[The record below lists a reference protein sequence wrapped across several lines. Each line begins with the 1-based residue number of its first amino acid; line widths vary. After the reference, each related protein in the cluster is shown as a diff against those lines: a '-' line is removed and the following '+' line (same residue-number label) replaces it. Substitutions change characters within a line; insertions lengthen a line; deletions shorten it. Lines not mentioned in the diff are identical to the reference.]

1 MELVGRREER
11 RALDDVVSA
20 VRDGKSRV
28 LIVCGEAGIGKTVL
42 LDELARMASGVEVV
56 RIAGVESE
64 TEFAY
69 SGIHALC
76 GSVARHL
83 GALAAPQRAALS
95 IALGEREGPTPDP
108 FLVGLAI
115 LNLLC
120 EAGQPHGLV
129 VLVDDQHWLD
139 RASTRVLAFVAR
151 RLAREP
157 VAVVFAARVPS
168 AELRGLPELHVGR
181 LSDAESRMLLARHL
195 DGPVDHRVRARIIAE
210 AHGNPLALLELP
222 RYLSAGE
229 LAGGFGAPGAPMS
242 HGLEGAY
249 RRQIEAMPLETRR
262 LLALAAADPAGDP
275 GLIWSAAEVL
285 GLDAEAATPAIDAEL
300 AEIGSG
306 IRFRHPLVR
315 STAYRCVPLSERR
328 RIHGAL
334 AAVTDPDVDPDS
346 RAWHLGHAAMGPDE
360 SVAAEL
366 ERSASRVQARGG
378 VSAGAAFL
386 QRASELSSDR
396 RRRCDLA
403 IAAAAAMAQ
412 SGQLDRA
419 RDQLALTDSA
429 QLSSL
434 QEARA
439 DLVRAQMAFIGNHG
453 NQAAPL
459 LLNAARRLQSVDAT
473 LAGGIYLDAL
483 VAAIFAGRL
492 AGDSGV
498 VEVAEAASD
507 FTRERHASRPEELLL
522 DGIATQYTQGFA
534 EGLAVVCEALRSY
547 GQDMT
552 TEQEL
557 RWMLLACFAAARV
570 WDLNRQKS
578 LSLRYLQL
586 VRDTGAVSQLPL
598 ALSSRF
604 VPLLFTGDFDEA
616 ARTAQDMGTAIE
628 AMGNTVTPYSAIAL
642 AGWRGSPTEVEALSR
657 DARRDAEKRGEG
669 HGLTVIAWA
678 EAVLANGCGDYPAA
692 HTAADYASSCRGEGG
707 ASWWVLPELIE
718 AATRIDDV
726 AAAATALDRLTESTT
741 PSGTDWSLGI
751 EARSRAL
758 MSVGDD
764 AEDLYLQAC
773 ERFLRAGLRP
783 DLGRTH
789 LLYGEWLRRQRR
801 RVDARTHLRTAV
813 GLFESIGMEAFAQR
827 ATRELL
833 ATGESARRRSIRPAV
848 VELTAQELQIAR
860 LARDGLSNPEISARL
875 FISANT
881 VKFHLSKVFTK
892 LGIRSRS
899 QLASA
904 LSQRGVSEPPIG
916 LPSG

>member
-11 RALDDVVSA
+11 RALEDVVSA
-20 VRDGKSRV
+20 VRAGGSRV
-28 LIVCGEAGIGKTVL
+28 LVLCGEAGIGKTVL

-69 SGIHALC
+69 AGIHKLC
-76 GSVARHL
+76 RSVAGHF
-83 GALAAPQRAALS
+83 GALAAPQRVALCT
-95 IALGEREGPTPDP
+95 ALGEVDGPTPDP
-108 FLVGLAI
+108 FLVGLAV

-120 EAGQPHGLV
+120 EAGQPQGIV
-129 VLVDDQHWLD
+129 VLVDDEHWLD
-139 RASTRVLAFVAR
+139 RASARVLAFVAR

-157 VAVVFAARVPS
+157 VAVVSAARVPG
-168 AELRGLPELHVGR
+168 EEFRGLPELQVGR
-181 LSDAESRMLLARHL
+181 LPDAESRMLLARHL
-195 DGPVDHRVRARIIAE
+195 DGPVDQRVRERLIAE

-222 RYLSAGE
+222 RYLSTAE
-229 LAGGFGAPGAPMS
+229 LAGGFGAPGAPRS
-242 HGLEGAY
+242 HGLEGVY
-249 RRQIEAMPLETRR
+249 RRQIEAMPLATRQ

-275 GLIWSAAEVL
+275 DLFWSAAELL
-285 GLDAEAATPAIDAEL
+285 GLDAEAAAPAIDAEL
-300 AEIGSG
+300 AEIGPG
-306 IRFRHPLVR
+306 IRFRHPLIR
-315 STAYRCVPLSERR
+315 STAYRCVALSERR

-334 AAVTDPDVDPDS
+334 AAVTDPGVDAES
-346 RAWHLGHAAMGPDE
+346 RAWHLGHAAVGPDA
-360 SVAAEL
+360 SVAAAL

-386 QRASELSSDR
+386 QRAAELSPDR
-396 RRRCDLA
+396 GRRCDLA

-412 SGQLDRA
+412 AGQLNRA
-419 RDQLALTDSA
+419 RDLLAVLDSA

-434 QEARA
+434 QQARA
-439 DLVRAQMAFIGNHG
+439 DLVRAQIAFIGNHG

-459 LLNAARRLQSVDAT
+459 LLSAARRLQFVDAT
-473 LAGGIYLDAL
+473 LAGEVYLDAL

-492 AGDSGV
+492 AGDSGIG
-498 VEVAEAASD
+498 EVAQAASD
-507 FTRERHASRPEELLL
+507 FTGGRSASTPQQLLL
-522 DGIATQYTQGFA
+522 TGIATQYTHGFA
-534 EGLAVVCEALRSY
+534 EGHGVVCEALRDY
-547 GQDMT
+547 GLHMT

-570 WDLNRQKS
+570 WDLNCQKS
-578 LSLRYLQL
+578 LSLRYVQL
-586 VRDTGAVSQLPL
+586 VHDTGVISQLPL
-598 ALSSRF
+598 ALSSRV

-616 ARTAQDMGTAIE
+616 ARTAQEMGTAIE
-628 AMGNTVTPYSAIAL
+628 AMGNAVTPYSAIAL
-642 AGWRGSPTEVEALSR
+642 AGWKGSRAELEALSSR
-657 DARRDAEKRGEG
+657 ARGDAERRGEG

-678 EAVLANGCGDYPAA
+678 AAVLANGCGDYPAA
-692 HTAADYASSCRGEGG
+692 RAAAEYASSCRGEGG

-718 AATRIDDV
+718 AAIRVNDTS
-726 AAAATALDRLTESTT
+726 AAAAALDRLTESTT

-773 ERFLRAGLRP
+773 ERFSRAGLRP

-801 RVDARTHLRTAV
+801 RVDARMHLRTAV
-813 GLFESIGMEAFAQR
+813 GLFESIGMKAFTQR
-827 ATRELL
+827 AKRELL

-860 LARDGLSNPEISARL
+860 LAREGLSKPDISARL

-904 LSQRGVSEPPIG
+904 LSERGVTEPAIG